1 MIQSV
6 KFDSSNMDIKK
17 LANIA
22 LNFII
27 ARLIEITGITVSIL
41 GLILLISLLSYS
53 PNDPNFIFPENNEI
67 KNLLGFRGSY
77 ISDLFFSISWNY
89 FISNICYFYIYRYFN
104 L

>member
-67 KNLLGFRGSY
+67 KRLKNTQSY
-77 ISDLFFSISWNY
+77 AARMYYQGTTLDP
-89 FISNICYFYIYRYFN
+89 
-104 L
+104 